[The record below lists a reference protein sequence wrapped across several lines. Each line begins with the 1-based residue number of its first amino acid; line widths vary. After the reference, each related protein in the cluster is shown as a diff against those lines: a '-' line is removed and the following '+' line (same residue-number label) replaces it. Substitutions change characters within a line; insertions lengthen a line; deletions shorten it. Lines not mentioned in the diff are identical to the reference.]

1 MSADDHR
8 FETLAKAYVDA
19 VRSRFDHHRSLA
31 EKAVAQISDA
41 ELARVP
47 GPGMSSIDV
56 LMKHMAGNLR
66 SRYTDFL
73 TTDGEKSWRDRDQ
86 EFVEAPRDRE
96 AILDDWQS
104 GWAVLFSMLDALEPD
119 DLLRTVTVRG
129 EPHTV
134 PLAIDRQVAHQAYH
148 VGQIVLMARE
158 MCGAAWKSLS
168 IPRGQSKVFNKS
180 RGHLEDQA

>member
-1 MSADDHR
+1 MDR

-19 VRSRFDHHRSLA
+19 VRNRFDFHRKLA
-31 EKAVAQISDA
+31 ERAVAQVADS
-41 ELARVP
+41 ELSRVP
-47 GPGMSSIDV
+47 GPSMSSIDA

-86 EFVEAPRDRE
+86 EFVETPRSRE
-96 AILDDWQS
+96 AILDDWKS
-104 GWAVLFSMLDALEPD
+104 GWDVLFSMLDSLAPD
-119 DLLRTVTVRG
+119 DLLRTVTVRS

-134 PLAIDRQVAHQAYH
+134 PLAIDRQVAHQSYH

-158 MCGAAWKSLS
+158 MCGSAWESLS
-168 IPRGQSKVFNKS
+168 IPRGESKAFNAD
-180 RGHLEDQA
+180 RGHN